1 SEFPFSASKYSNVE
15 DQRRHTQDEIT
26 PVIMM
31 RATREGAGLLL
42 LLAAVVTCHA
52 ATCNLDQRPNIV
64 FVLMDDC
71 GWGDVDWN
79 DPFMRTPNIRA
90 IKEEGRSMTNAYSLQ
105 LCSPSRSALLTG
117 KYPHTYGLQVNRVFD
132 NNLNWLPENL
142 KLVSQELKEL
152 DYKTH
157 MLGKWHLGFCD
168 WDLTPLGR
176 GFDTFYGKVK
186 GNSNYF
192 THSAQYQDIDNY
204 YDFFD
209 QTRNVPEAYGKYSTN
224 LFSERAVEIVQSH
237 QGPRPFYIYLAYQ
250 TGHIPFQVPEYY
262 VDTYCSHIEHRPR
275 QIYCAMMAAADE
287 GIGNITTA
295 LKNKGIYDNTIFI
308 VTSDN
313 GAEPWNRSSSN
324 WPLRGGKVTLFEGGT
339 RVFSVI
345 KAPGIVNNI
354 GNDWDGIF
362 HETDW
367 YPTLVEAACGTPP
380 SSVDGVSQYQQ
391 IMANQPGPRETMLYN
406 IERVGGYV
414 AVRNNRYKLIRGA
427 TNKLQGWYPPV
438 PMEANGA
445 VFEEVAGDDI
455 EWGWKLYDLTVD
467 PNERNNIYSGN
478 ENLQDVLDLKALI
491 SSEES
496 RLVSAQSGGQS
507 PTAIG
512 IRNQLGHWNPGWCS
526 VDPLPGVCNPD
537 PCQNGGTCFQEDYTY
552 RCACPLRASGT
563 HCETLIACIVPELTR
578 VNIENIQS
586 VQSSGGVDTVTP
598 TDPSTMF
605 TVQYDVSTLERCTM
619 ESVTFKLLEG
629 DAKSVQM
636 ELFDGPEWN
645 DDGYVYMPKVNR
657 DIEMTLPYM
666 LAQVGNKVRFSVVP
680 NSGTTNIKLVVIN
693 VGLCTGPPLSNRLDT
708 MQKTY
713 SENAD
718 YERTDSGDFITAID
732 TNVDVV
738 ATYERTDGQEATF
751 KSVTFNLIGGTG
763 TVWVYI
769 VTETFI
775 EVDEVTQ
782 EDIAPGQNVTFTF
795 SDQAV
800 GKKLRFLARYTSARR
815 KRQASS
821 DFQLQVTDMKLTAPL
836 SNRLDTMQKTYSEN
850 ADYERTDSGDFIT
863 AIDTNVDVVATYERT
878 DGQEATFKS
887 VTFNLIGG
895 TGTVWVYIVTET
907 FIEVDEVTQ
916 EDIAP
921 GQNVTFTFSD
931 QAVGKKLRFLV
942 RYTSARRK
950 RQASS
955 DFQLQVTDMKL
966 TAPLSNRL
974 DTMQKTYSENA
985 DYERTDSGDFITAI
999 DTNIDVVATYE
1010 RTDGQVATFKS
1021 VTFNLIGGTGTV
1033 WVYIVTETFIEVDEV
1048 TQEDIAPGQNVTF
1061 TFSDQAVGKKLRF
1074 LVRYTSARRKRQASS
1089 DFQLQVT
1096 DMKLTAVC
1104 QPANL
1109 AKVYE
1114 LNVASVTE
1122 ANGERTVTPTD
1133 PASVFKVVYEVDP
1146 KETATFTRVT
1156 YRVNGAAP
1164 QKVLTTVFNHP
1175 DTTTNGSSF
1184 DNTFTVGQ
1192 DKVVEYSPLAF
1203 GTRIRF
1209 TITPTA
1215 TTTAIQFVIV
1225 SMETCQ
1231 GATGQGGPLT
1241 TWLTNAPTS
1250 KPNVLFIVSD
1260 DLRPWMGCYGV
1271 DFMVTPNL
1279 DLLASKSVRFDSAYV
1294 QHAIC
1299 GPSRASF
1306 MTGRRSDSTR
1316 VMNLVDYW
1324 RTVGGNF
1331 TTVSQYFMD
1340 NGYWTEGVGKIYHS
1354 GSSSGNSEDY
1364 PFSWSTPL
1372 NRNYPTLKISDI
1384 KALAVRPVEEAG
1396 TGLQLQDTRIAEAA
1410 VAKLADYAQDQSHQ
1424 PFFLAVGFKKPHLPF
1439 LFPEEYMDLY
1449 PNPMDIP
1456 LAVNR
1461 DLNTNLPGIVWT
1473 NFGELQN
1480 YGDIAAL
1487 NLNAENNY
1495 RIADAKQ
1502 YELRRGYAAAT
1513 SYIDAMVGK
1522 VLQGLND
1529 NGLASNTIIAD
1540 WNTINTR
1547 ELYIH
1552 DVDENGSDVDV
1563 EEHFNQVDNPN
1574 YSGVVAELA
1583 QKLRENWFVAL
1594 QDYHNQ
1600 GQN

>member
-1 SEFPFSASKYSNVE
+1 
-15 DQRRHTQDEIT
+15 
-26 PVIMM
+26 
-31 RATREGAGLLL
+31 
-42 LLAAVVTCHA
+42 
-52 ATCNLDQRPNIV
+52 
-64 FVLMDDC
+64 
-71 GWGDVDWN
+71 
-79 DPFMRTPNIRA
+79 
-90 IKEEGRSMTNAYSLQ
+90 
-105 LCSPSRSALLTG
+105 
-117 KYPHTYGLQVNRVFD
+117 
-132 NNLNWLPENL
+132 
-142 KLVSQELKEL
+142 
-152 DYKTH
+152 
-157 MLGKWHLGFCD
+157 
-168 WDLTPLGR
+168 
-176 GFDTFYGKVK
+176 
-186 GNSNYF
+186 
-192 THSAQYQDIDNY
+192 
-204 YDFFD
+204 
-209 QTRNVPEAYGKYSTN
+209 
-224 LFSERAVEIVQSH
+224 
-237 QGPRPFYIYLAYQ
+237 
-250 TGHIPFQVPEYY
+250 
-262 VDTYCSHIEHRPR
+262 
-275 QIYCAMMAAADE
+275 
-287 GIGNITTA
+287 
-295 LKNKGIYDNTIFI
+295 
-308 VTSDN
+308 
-313 GAEPWNRSSSN
+313 
-324 WPLRGGKVTLFEGGT
+324 
-339 RVFSVI
+339 
-345 KAPGIVNNI
+345 
-354 GNDWDGIF
+354 
-362 HETDW
+362 
-367 YPTLVEAACGTPP
+367 
-380 SSVDGVSQYQQ
+380 
-391 IMANQPGPRETMLYN
+391 
-406 IERVGGYV
+406 
-414 AVRNNRYKLIRGA
+414 
-427 TNKLQGWYPPV
+427 
-438 PMEANGA
+438 
-445 VFEEVAGDDI
+445 
-455 EWGWKLYDLTVD
+455 
-467 PNERNNIYSGN
+467 
-478 ENLQDVLDLKALI
+478 
-491 SSEES
+491 
-496 RLVSAQSGGQS
+496 
-507 PTAIG
+507 
-512 IRNQLGHWNPGWCS
+512 
-526 VDPLPGVCNPD
+526 
-537 PCQNGGTCFQEDYTY
+537 
-552 RCACPLRASGT
+552 
-563 HCETLIACIVPELTR
+563 
-578 VNIENIQS
+578 
-586 VQSSGGVDTVTP
+586 
-598 TDPSTMF
+598 
-605 TVQYDVSTLERCTM
+605 
-619 ESVTFKLLEG
+619 
-629 DAKSVQM
+629 
-636 ELFDGPEWN
+636 
-645 DDGYVYMPKVNR
+645 
-657 DIEMTLPYM
+657 
-666 LAQVGNKVRFSVVP
+666 
-680 NSGTTNIKLVVIN
+680 
-693 VGLCTGPPLSNRLDT
+693 
-708 MQKTY
+708 
-713 SENAD
+713 
-718 YERTDSGDFITAID
+718 
-732 TNVDVV
+732 
-738 ATYERTDGQEATF
+738 
-751 KSVTFNLIGGTG
+751 
-763 TVWVYI
+763 
-769 VTETFI
+769 
-775 EVDEVTQ
+775 
-782 EDIAPGQNVTFTF
+782 
-795 SDQAV
+795 
-800 GKKLRFLARYTSARR
+800 
-815 KRQASS
+815 
-821 DFQLQVTDMKLTAPL
+821 
-836 SNRLDTMQKTYSEN
+836 
-850 ADYERTDSGDFIT
+850 
-863 AIDTNVDVVATYERT
+863 
-878 DGQEATFKS
+878 
-887 VTFNLIGG
+887 
-895 TGTVWVYIVTET
+895 
-907 FIEVDEVTQ
+907 
-916 EDIAP
+916 
-921 GQNVTFTFSD
+921 
-931 QAVGKKLRFLV
+931 
-942 RYTSARRK
+942 
-950 RQASS
+950 
-955 DFQLQVTDMKL
+955 
-966 TAPLSNRL
+966 PLSNRL

-1175 DTTTNGSSF
+1175 DTTTTEAVLTIPSLWVRTRSWSILPLRLAPGS
-1184 DNTFTVGQ
+1184 GLQ
-1192 DKVVEYSPLAF
+1192 SP
-1203 GTRIRF
+1203 
-1209 TITPTA
+1209 PTA

-1473 NFGELQN
+1473 NFGELRN

-1529 NGLASNTIIAD
+1529 NGLASNTIIVFFSDHGRRLRAVAWRGRTWRSAD